1 MLSERGAPAPRR
13 SSYVAYTLQDSQS
26 RRARIDASP
35 MNPRE
40 EVDAAA
46 ARIQS
51 QARRRKDSARAE
63 SQRRQE
69 EEEAASATR
78 IQARVRGRRAERA
91 VYEHKQLR
99 HEAAGYDAL
108 LCEAAEKEQAALRL
122 QAHARGRH
130 TRATLSPGSEPRRV
144 RLSPGSEISR
154 AEAAAKEAAEAAAA
168 TELAVERAVEC
179 AVERELLR
187 LAILKLG
194 DGASLTM
201 EELLATRAA
210 LAKYG
215 SLDDA
220 MMAAEAATEA
230 AEAAADAANAAA
242 VAAAS
247 RFEEPSWSEAWVDA
261 SPALTGSAPSGSA
274 PGSSAPGGSPKANES
289 GGGATGGNG
298 TSLQLTPE
306 ARALQARIDSGHPLS
321 TQELRRIRYDLTALD
336 SGGGS
341 GGRAGSAVEGRDV
354 VVPPAQL
361 AHRESFR
368 STPYHVADHHGRR
381 NLGPLPCTRRAVRWH
396 IPRREDPK
404 GQCKQALRARRA
416 QCARL
421 RRSHLGGARRSK
433 DRQRVHPW
441 MSRPCRQEQPRKASG
456 RRTGGRLDRLIHR
469 LIYRLDQLKSPA
481 TCGRV

>member
-1 MLSERGAPAPRR
+1 
-13 SSYVAYTLQDSQS
+13 
-26 RRARIDASP
+26 

-46 ARIQS
+46 TRIQS
-51 QARRRKDSARAE
+51 QARRRKDSARAK

-99 HEAAGYDAL
+99 QEAAGYDAL
-108 LCEAAEKEQAALRL
+108 LSEAAEKEQAALRL

-130 TRATLSPGSEPRRV
+130 TRATLSPGSEPRHV

-220 MMAAEAATEA
+220 MMAAAAATEA
-230 AEAAADAANAAA
+230 AEAAADSANAAA

-261 SPALTGSAPSGSA
+261 SPALTGSAPGGNAPGGSA
-274 PGSSAPGGSPKANES
+274 PGGSAPGGSAPGGSPKAKES

-306 ARALQARIDSGHPLS
+306 ARALQAQIDGGHFLS
-321 TQELRRIRYDLTALD
+321 TQELRRIRFDLTALD

-341 GGRAGSAVEGRDV
+341 GGGGGGGGGGRGRGDGDGKDEDFGAPRSARRGLSWADDDQALSE
-354 VVPPAQL
+354 AL
-361 AHRESFR
+361 AEEQEEAWRE
-368 STPYHVADHHGRR
+368 VAIREEMESAAE
-381 NLGPLPCTRRAVRWH
+381 LIQRRARQRSGRH
-396 IPRREDPK
+396 QPRVLGTIREDEATEDAP
-404 GQCKQALRARRA
+404 GAAAEVAAERVAHYRTLMARMQQEA
-416 QCARL
+416 ESMELEAFYK
-421 RRSHLGGARRSK
+421 AA
-433 DRQRVHPW
+433 
-441 MSRPCRQEQPRKASG
+441 MS
-456 RRTGGRLDRLIHR
+456 
-469 LIYRLDQLKSPA
+469 
-481 TCGRV
+481 

>member
-1 MLSERGAPAPRR
+1 
-13 SSYVAYTLQDSQS
+13 
-26 RRARIDASP
+26 

-130 TRATLSPGSEPRRV
+130 TRAILSPGSEPRRV

-336 SGGGS
+336 I
-341 GGRAGSAVEGRDV
+341 V
-354 VVPPAQL
+354 
-361 AHRESFR
+361 
-368 STPYHVADHHGRR
+368 
-381 NLGPLPCTRRAVRWH
+381 
-396 IPRREDPK
+396 
-404 GQCKQALRARRA
+404 ARRA
-416 QCARL
+416 QPGAQGLDFLGNGRLVDIGEADGFVGKHRNARG
-421 RRSHLGGARRSK
+421 RRFRKAACHKNAVLDGARIPNV
-433 DRQRVHPW
+433 DRANAQGRDHRR
-441 MSRPCRQEQPRKASG
+441 MAREHAKIAFGPRHDDHIDVLRDQQAFRGNQFELRLVGHSG
-456 RRTGGRLDRLIHR
+456 DALL
-469 LIYRLDQLKSPA
+469 A
-481 TCGRV
+481 